1 MPRGT
6 HPNSKAAL
14 ANNRHKGQF
23 TSTTAVINGEK
34 GRTAQHEL
42 KSISDELKT
51 LLDEIDEK
59 GKSKRKIMAETILNR
74 AADSPK
80 WFELMLKLANEM
92 PIEEINIRQTPD
104 IAAKSIMLE
113 KLHQMQKEKAI
124 KNELLQ
130 ERYGNKRNML
140 TPAEEVEINRIVA
153 ERMQTD

>member
-42 KSISDELKT
+42 KSISDELKI
-51 LLDEIDEK
+51 LLDEIDEE
-59 GKSKRKIMAETILNR
+59 GKSKRKLMAETIINR

-92 PIEEINIRQTPD
+92 PVEEINIRQTPD
-104 IAAKSIMLE
+104 IAATNKLLD
-113 KLHQMQKEKAI
+113 KLHQKQREKAI
-124 KNELLQ
+124 KNEILQ
-130 ERYGNKRNML
+130 ERYGDKRNML
-140 TPAEEVEINRIVA
+140 TPAEEADINRIVS
-153 ERMQTD
+153 ERIKAT